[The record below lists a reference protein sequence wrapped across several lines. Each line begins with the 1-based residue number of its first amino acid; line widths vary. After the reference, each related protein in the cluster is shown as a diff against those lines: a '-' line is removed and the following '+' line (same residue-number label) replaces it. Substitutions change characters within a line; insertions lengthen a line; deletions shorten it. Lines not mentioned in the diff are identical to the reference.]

1 MRRQRGHKNEMY
13 YKNKN
18 YGKVVTIVFAA
29 LLLSAIALP
38 VCDAR
43 ELKELHIGYL
53 PCMHQI
59 AEMMAMEKGWWG
71 EELSAFGIENV
82 TDTAFSSGQSEMSA
96 MMAGELDIAYVGTAP
111 PITAIDR
118 GLDAKIVAGVQNNG
132 SDLVLLPEL
141 AAAYTSPEDLNGLKI
156 ATLPQGS
163 IQYTLIV
170 KWLRDNGLNDE
181 EVEIVEMSPRDALS
195 AIGEREI
202 EGAFLPAP
210 SLTVLELERERKVE
224 RIVHSGEMWP
234 NHACCCLLVRGELIR
249 EHPELVEQIIRIHI
263 NATEYVNEHPD
274 EAAELYAKIKGDEL
288 ERVKESFERCDAEWI
303 HDPHRQIR
311 YGIEYAR
318 VNYELGLTDKL
329 LTADD
334 LYDTRLYD
342 TIMMVGPPTPGFE
355 ALFAITAAVLSVAYL
370 MRRRGM

>member
-1 MRRQRGHKNEMY
+1 MY

-18 YGKVVTIVFAA
+18 YGVVVTTVFVA

-43 ELKELHIGYL
+43 EITELHIGYL

-59 AEMMAMEKGWWG
+59 AEMMAMEKGWWR

-132 SDLVLLPEL
+132 SDLILLPEL
-141 AAAYTSPEDLNGLKI
+141 AAAYTSPEDLRGLKI
-156 ATLPQGS
+156 ATLPHGS
-163 IQYTLIV
+163 IQHTVIM
-170 KWLRDNGLNDE
+170 KWLRDSGLNDE
-181 EVEIVEMSPRDALS
+181 DVEIVEMDPRDALS

-224 RIVHSGEMWP
+224 RILHSGELWP

-249 EHPELVEQIIRIHI
+249 EHPKLVEQIIRIHI
-263 NATEYVNEHPD
+263 NATDYVNEHPD
-274 EAAELYAKIKGDEL
+274 EAAELYATLKGDAL
-288 ERVKESFERCDAEWI
+288 ESVKASFEQCDAAWI
-303 HDPHRQIR
+303 HDPHRQIQ
-311 YGIEYAR
+311 YGIAYAQ
-318 VNYELGLTDKL
+318 VNYERGLTDKL
-329 LTADD
+329 LTEDD
-334 LYDTRLYD
+334 LYDTRFYD
-342 TIMMVGPPTPGFE
+342 TIMTGGPSTPGFE
-355 ALFAITAAVLSVAYL
+355 ALFAITAVLSVAYL
-370 MRRRGM
+370 MRRRRN